1 MRGWGRAGS
10 LSPAQL
16 SLRSDLVFS
25 RQETGGGVVFVV
37 EEPSS
42 GRFFR
47 IGEVEHFVARQFD
60 GATLPDTVRQRVEER
75 FGASL
80 SPETLQKF
88 IEKLR
93 GRGLL
98 VGDPSRT
105 FELDRFISRCKDAV
119 VKPRP
124 AEAVL
129 ALMREAMSDV
139 AGVRE
144 ALQSILGDSLSNAP
158 LFRSSEL
165 LILNT
170 VLVPGVVTPP
180 HDHATWAVIGV
191 YGGREDNT
199 FYRKSTT
206 GPEEIARKELRGGGS
221 ILLDPGVI
229 HAVANPLQV
238 PTFAIHVYGA
248 DLLTARRR
256 MWHPHTLEAGD
267 YDPARFLK
275 WCAELRRARVDEAP
289 SKGRE

>member
-1 MRGWGRAGS
+1 MTA
-10 LSPAQL
+10 AQL
-16 SLRSDLVFS
+16 SLRHDLVFS

-37 EEPSS
+37 KEPNS

-60 GATLPDTVRQRVEER
+60 GATSLDSVRRRVEER
-75 FGASL
+75 FGAPL
-80 SPETLQKF
+80 TPETLQKF

-98 VGDPSRT
+98 EGDASRT
-105 FELDRFISRCKDAV
+105 FELDRFISHCKEAV
-119 VKPRP
+119 DQPRP

-129 ALMREAMSDV
+129 GLMREAMSDV

-144 ALQSILGDSLSNAP
+144 ELQSILGDSVSNAP
-158 LFRSSEL
+158 LFRSSKL

-170 VLVPGVVTPP
+170 VLVPGLVTPP

-199 FYRKSTT
+199 FYRKSTI
-206 GPEEIARKELRGGGS
+206 GLEEIARKELRVGS
-221 ILLDPGVI
+221 SISLDPGVI
-229 HAVANPLQV
+229 HAVANLKEM
-238 PTFAIHVYGA
+238 PTLAIHAYGA

-256 MWHPHTLEAGD
+256 MWHPHTLEACD
-267 YDPARFLK
+267 YDSARFLK
-275 WCAELRRARVDEAP
+275 WCAELRRAPADEAP
-289 SKGRE
+289 AKGHG